1 MKKRARRSRYYF
13 VFRSSIT
20 GLYVSSSHAKRH
32 PKTTERE
39 RRVRPGC

>member
-1 MKKRARRSRYYF
+1 MMAKKGKFYY

-20 GLYVSSSHAKRH
+20 GLFVSAAYAKCH

-39 RRVRPGC
+39 RRRR